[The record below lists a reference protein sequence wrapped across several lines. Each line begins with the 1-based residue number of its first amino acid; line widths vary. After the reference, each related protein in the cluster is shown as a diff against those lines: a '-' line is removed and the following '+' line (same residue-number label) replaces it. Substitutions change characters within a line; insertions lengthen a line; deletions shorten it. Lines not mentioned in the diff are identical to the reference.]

1 MIPDVKFENG
11 CYETYYGIVKMPHY
25 AGIKG
30 ELHQVTSDWCV
41 GGVLENGDVFEISV
55 SSGFRFDGC
64 SIPRFLWRLCG
75 TPFEVPRVAAALA
88 HDWLYSAH
96 VCERETADAVF
107 REICRMVGIG
117 SFRSGI
123 EYGSLRLFGGLAW
136 SGHGRTDELFARAHG
151 ALSLRGEQKNGG

>member
-88 HDWLYSAH
+88 HDLRQAGVALPGEILTAEEMVEA
-96 VCERETADAVF
+96 VC
-107 REICRMVGIG
+107 
-117 SFRSGI
+117 
-123 EYGSLRLFGGLAW
+123 RLNW
-136 SGHGRTDELFARAHG
+136 RT
-151 ALSLRGEQKNGG
+151 